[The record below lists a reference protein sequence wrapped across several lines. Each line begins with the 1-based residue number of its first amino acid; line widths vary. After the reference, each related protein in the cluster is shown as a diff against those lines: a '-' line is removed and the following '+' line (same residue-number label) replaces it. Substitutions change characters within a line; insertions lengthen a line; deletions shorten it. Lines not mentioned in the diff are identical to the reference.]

1 MPEMTPADTAK
12 DARIDELEVR
22 LAHQDLSMHE
32 LSNEVYRQQQ
42 QIAQLEA
49 AVRQLAARLES
60 AEEGQPAVHPENEVP
75 PHY

>member
-1 MPEMTPADTAK
+1 MPEMTPAHTAI

-22 LAHQDLSMHE
+22 LAHQDLSMSE

-60 AEEGQPAVHPENEVP
+60 SEEARPAGYPEKEVP